1 MDIISISLPKTAKK
15 IHNNELS
22 LYYKNRVA
30 GIFNNAAWS
39 CTNPLG
45 LMKGELRM
53 IKYCINNHVSLPVK
67 SIGREII
74 NKII

>member
-1 MDIISISLPKTAKK
+1 MDIISISLPKLTKE
-15 IHNNELS
+15 IQNNELS
-22 LYYKNRVA
+22 LYYKKRVA

-53 IKYCINNHVSLPVK
+53 TKYCIKNHVPLPVK
-67 SIGREII
+67 SIGREFL